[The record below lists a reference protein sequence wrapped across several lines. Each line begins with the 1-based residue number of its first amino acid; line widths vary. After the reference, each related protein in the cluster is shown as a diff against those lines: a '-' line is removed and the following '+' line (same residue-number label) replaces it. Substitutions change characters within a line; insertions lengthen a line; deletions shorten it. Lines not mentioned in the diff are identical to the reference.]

1 MKQSKNK
8 KPYNRL
14 LKTILFFGVF
24 SVLMVTII
32 YLFTNTTKKLPIYNP
47 VDVNPKLV
55 DKSVRNVRHGHKI
68 SDFKLINQYGDTIT
82 QDTFKNKIYVA
93 NFFFTRCKG
102 ICPVMATNMESVQEA
117 FKNDPDVLFLSMSV
131 TPIKDSVSVL
141 NAYAKE
147 KGAIKGKWHFT
158 TGNKKDIYNLAR
170 KSYMAVLDEGDGGEQ
185 DFIHTEQFMLIDK
198 KRQIRGFYDGTK
210 PKDIE
215 LLKKDIRTLKEEY
228 K

>member
-1 MKQSKNK
+1 MEQYKVK
-8 KPYNRL
+8 KTNNRL
-14 LKTILFFGVF
+14 LKNVLFFGIF
-24 SVLMVTII
+24 SILMVTII
-32 YLFTNTTKKLPIYNP
+32 YLFTNTAKKLPVYNP
-47 VDVNPKLV
+47 VDVNPRLV
-55 DKSVRNVRHGHKI
+55 DKSVRNQKRGHKI
-68 SDFKLINQYGDTIT
+68 ADFTLINQYGDTIT

-93 NFFFTRCKG
+93 NFFFTRCQG
-102 ICPVMATNMESVQEA
+102 ICPVMATNMETVQEA
-117 FKNDPDVLFLSMSV
+117 FKNDNDVLFLSMSV

-158 TGNKKDIYNLAR
+158 TGDKKHIYNLAR

-210 PKDIE
+210 PEDIE
-215 LLKKDIRTLKEEY
+215 LLKKDIRTLEKEY

>member
-8 KPYNRL
+8 KPYNKL
-14 LKTILFFGVF
+14 LKTFLFFGIF

-32 YLFTNTTKKLPIYNP
+32 YLFTNTAKKLPIYNP

-68 SDFKLINQYGDTIT
+68 ADFKLINQYGDTIT

-131 TPIKDSVSVL
+131 TPIKDSVSIL
-141 NAYAKE
+141 NTYAKE

-215 LLKKDIRTLKEEY
+215 LLKKDIRTLEEEY

>member
-32 YLFTNTTKKLPIYNP
+32 YLFTNTAKKLPIYNP

-68 SDFKLINQYGDTIT
+68 ADFKLINQYGDTIT

-131 TPIKDSVSVL
+131 TPVKDSVSVL

-215 LLKKDIRTLKEEY
+215 LLKKDIRTLEEEY

>member
-68 SDFKLINQYGDTIT
+68 ADFKLINQYGDTIT

-141 NAYAKE
+141 NTYAKE

-215 LLKKDIRTLKEEY
+215 LLKKDIHTLKEEY

>member
-68 SDFKLINQYGDTIT
+68 ADFKLINQYGDTIT

>member
-68 SDFKLINQYGDTIT
+68 ADFKLINQYGDTIT

-131 TPIKDSVSVL
+131 TPVKDSVSVL

-215 LLKKDIRTLKEEY
+215 LLKKDIHTLEEEY